1 MKLGLEER
9 RLRMFEKSF
18 GPEWEEVT
26 EYWRKLRSFL
36 LILITKYFLIM
47 LHQYQEIKK
56 KRKKEK
62 KKIDAV

>member
-1 MKLGLEER
+1 MKLGLEGH

-36 LILITKYFLIM
+36 LILITKYFQVI
-47 LHQYQEIKK
+47 LHQYQEMHKNNLK
-56 KRKKEK
+56 
-62 KKIDAV
+62 